1 MEPLDRQLL
10 DHLQTNLP
18 LVSAPY
24 AALGEQLGLDDE
36 EVRARVERLR
46 QARIIRQ
53 ISAIFD
59 SRKLGYQSSLV
70 AFDVEPTRLEEVA
83 EVVNAHP
90 GVSHN
95 YQRDF
100 ELNLWFTIAAPPGGE
115 LAAEVERLA
124 ATEGVRRARL
134 LPTVRVFKVGVQL
147 GMGTDDADSASRSE
161 APEPESAGTRPRPTA
176 EEIAAIRVLQRD
188 LPAVERPFAA
198 LAAKGQLDESAILR
212 CGRELLADG
221 RMRRFAAVLHHREAG
236 FEHNAMVLWAAPEG
250 EIERAGRVMASFDA
264 VSHCYQRPCFEDLP
278 YSLYTMIHG
287 RRAED
292 CESVVEAISQATGL
306 GQHHLVYS
314 TREFKKVRVR
324 YFEEP

>member
-1 MEPLDRQLL
+1 MEQLDRQLL

-18 LVSAPY
+18 LVPAPY
-24 AALGEQLGLDDE
+24 AALGERLGLGDE

-46 QARIIRQ
+46 RARIIRQ

-70 AFDVEPTRLEEVA
+70 AFDVDPTRLDEVA
-83 EVVNAHP
+83 AVVNGHP

-100 ELNLWFTIAAPPGGE
+100 ELNLWFTIAVPPGGE
-115 LAAEVERLA
+115 LAGEVERLA

-134 LPTVRVFKVGVQL
+134 LPTIRVFKVGVQL
-147 GMGTDDADSASRSE
+147 GMGSEDADSASRSG
-161 APEPESAGTRPRPTA
+161 APEPETAGTRPKPMA

-198 LAAKGQLDESAILR
+198 LAAESPLEESTVLR
-212 CGRELLADG
+212 YGRELLADG

-236 FEHNAMVLWAAPEG
+236 FEHNAMVLWAVPEG
-250 EIERAGRVMASFDA
+250 EIERAGRTMASFDA
-264 VSHCYQRPCFEDLP
+264 VSHCYQRPHFDDLP

-287 RRAED
+287 RRAQD
-292 CESVVEAISQATGL
+292 CESVVEAISRATGL
-306 GQHHLVYS
+306 DQHRLVYS

-324 YFEEP
+324 YFEEQ